1 MKPNTITPELT
12 HDREDTARQN
22 RELRKLCAAILPA
35 ARQLVRQ
42 GVARATEQ
50 EADAVQ
56 TEEADALLKS
66 LLAELDEYIAALP
79 DAKSGLPDDALTTEV
94 PEIED
99 EAERE
104 RQWMNQMAGDWAMAA
119 AAFWLDLGHDLR
131 GQTNRQASVMANLEA
146 GRDDELLA
154 AFDLVAARFHVG
166 KEGRLLL
173 KKMHDLTRPSYVIPP
188 MEIDM
193 TTIVYVP
200 ELTGTY
206 LQK

>member
-22 RELRKLCAAILPA
+22 RELRQLCAAILPA

-42 GVARATEQ
+42 GVAHATEK
-50 EADAVQ
+50 EVDAVQ
-56 TEEADALLKS
+56 AAEAHALLKS
-66 LLAELDEYIAALP
+66 VLAEFEAYIAAQP
-79 DAKSGLPDDALTTEV
+79 DGKSGLPERQLATEV
-94 PEIED
+94 PEPD
-99 EAERE
+99 EAEEE
-104 RQWMNQMAGDWAMAA
+104 RQWINQMAGDWAMAA

-131 GQTNRQASVMANLEA
+131 GQTDRQSSVMANLAA
-146 GRDDELLA
+146 GRDDDLLA

-166 KEGRLLL
+166 KEGRVLL
-173 KKMHDLTRPSYVIPP
+173 KKMQELTRPSYVMPP
-188 MEIDM
+188 VEIDM
-193 TTIVYVP
+193 TTIIYVP

>member
-22 RELRKLCAAILPA
+22 RELRRLCAAILPA

-50 EADAVQ
+50 EVDAVQ
-56 TEEADALLKS
+56 AAEADALLKS
-66 LLAELDEYIAALP
+66 VLAELEAYIAAQP
-79 DAKSGLPDDALTTEV
+79 DAKSGLPERQLATEV
-94 PEIED
+94 REPD
-99 EAERE
+99 EAEEE
-104 RQWMNQMAGDWAMAA
+104 RQWINQMAGDWAMAA
-119 AAFWLDLGHDLR
+119 AAFWLDLGHDLG
-131 GQTNRQASVMANLEA
+131 GQTDRQSSVMANLAA
-146 GRDDELLA
+146 GRDDDLLA

-166 KEGRLLL
+166 KEGRVLL
-173 KKMHDLTRPSYVIPP
+173 KKMQELTRPSYVMPP
-188 MEIDM
+188 VEIDM
-193 TTIVYVP
+193 TTIIYVP

>member
-79 DAKSGLPDDALTTEV
+79 DAKSGLPDDALTTGV

-104 RQWMNQMAGDWAMAA
+104 QQWMNQMAGDWAMAA

>member
-22 RELRKLCAAILPA
+22 RELRRLCAAILPA

-50 EADAVQ
+50 EVDAVQ
-56 TEEADALLKS
+56 AAEADALLKS
-66 LLAELDEYIAALP
+66 MLAELEEYIAAQP
-79 DAKSGLPDDALTTEV
+79 DAKSGLPDLALATEV
-94 PEIED
+94 PALGE
-99 EAERE
+99 EAEEE
-104 RQWMNQMAGDWAMAA
+104 RQWINQMAGDWAMAA

-131 GQTNRQASVMANLEA
+131 GQTDRQSSVMANLAA
-146 GRDDELLA
+146 GRDDDLLA

-166 KEGRLLL
+166 KEGRVLLR
-173 KKMHDLTRPSYVIPP
+173 KMQELTRPSYVMPP
-188 MEIDM
+188 VEIDM